1 MRRYPK
7 RADGFYPFIPIGTYL
22 GFKPAPLFRNLRVF
36 SARQFLLWK
45 PERQI
50 MTDDFR
56 RLVLPLLTGLDLAD
70 NRHHYVHM
78 VTREKPFSEFAKYL
92 GKPDAECDPRIVM
105 HMLQQQENERYWL
118 YTHEDRKFFSDV
130 HPNFVRVSPTVWIRI
145 TRVKR
150 TGKPVMKSFDAW
162 YLHAFDMADPA
173 TAERNKD
180 KVLKPGTRL
189 ISGRSCA

>member
-1 MRRYPK
+1 MRQRLED
-7 RADGFYPFIPIGTYL
+7 RGGIYPFYCIGSYL
-22 GFKPAPLFRNLRVF
+22 GFKPTYGFRNLLTF

-78 VTREKPFSEFAKYL
+78 VTKHKPFAEFVNYL

-105 HMLQQQENERYWL
+105 HMLQQQQNEEYRL
-118 YTHEDRKFFSDV
+118 YAHEREKFFSD
-130 HPNFVRVSPTVWIRI
+130 NFPTYVRVSPTIWILV
-145 TRVKR
+145 TRVTRK
-150 TGKPVMKSFDAW
+150 GKPVMKSFDAW
-162 YLHAFDMADPA
+162 LLHAFDMADPA
-173 TAERNKD
+173 TAERMKD
-180 KVLKPGTRL
+180 KVLKPGFRL